1 RHLGRRH
8 GARLVLLGRTP
19 LPPRGEWEGLLAQAD
34 LPAAQRRRL
43 VQLQAMDADGIE
55 WMAVAADV
63 TDAAQWRG
71 ALQAVHAR
79 FGGVNGVVHA
89 VMEPG
94 GGMLATRTRAEVE
107 AAFAAKT
114 QGTLAMVDALR
125 GEPVDFVLLCSSV
138 ASWVGGLG
146 RSDYAAANAW
156 LDAFAT
162 ASRRDSPWPVFSV
175 NWDAWRDVG
184 AGADMDVP
192 EGMGLDER
200 TGMEVFD
207 RVVNG
212 PLQPQTLVSVTPLA
226 QRLRP
231 LDGLVDALEAA
242 PPPAPSGGT
251 AHPRPVLSTPY
262 RAPEGELEDN
272 LAALWTE
279 ALGIDGIGADDNLF
293 ELGGDSLLAIRLLA
307 RVRKAYAVDIHPAA
321 FFKAPRIADLAQL
334 VELRLIED
342 IERGAATSSVSLQ
355 AD

>member
-1 RHLGRRH
+1 
-8 GARLVLLGRTP
+8 
-19 LPPRGEWEGLLAQAD
+19 
-34 LPAAQRRRL
+34 
-43 VQLQAMDADGIE
+43 M
-55 WMAVAADV
+55 
-63 TDAAQWRG
+63 
-71 ALQAVHAR
+71 
-79 FGGVNGVVHA
+79 
-89 VMEPG
+89 
-94 GGMLATRTRAEVE
+94 
-107 AAFAAKT
+107 
-114 QGTLAMVDALR
+114 
-125 GEPVDFVLLCSSV
+125 
-138 ASWVGGLG
+138 
-146 RSDYAAANAW
+146 
-156 LDAFAT
+156 
-162 ASRRDSPWPVFSV
+162 FSV

-184 AGADMDVP
+184 VGADMDVP

-200 TGMEVFD
+200 AGMEVFD

-242 PPPAPSGGT
+242 PHPAASSGGGA

-262 RAPEGELEDN
+262 RAPEGELEHN

-342 IERGAATSSVSLQ
+342 IERGAAPSSVSLQ

>member
-1 RHLGRRH
+1 RH

-19 LPPRGEWEGLLAQAD
+19 LPPRGEWEGLLARPD

-63 TDAAQWRG
+63 TDAAQWRD

-79 FGGVNGVVHA
+79 FGSVNGVVHA

-94 GGMLATRTRAEVE
+94 GGMLATRTRVEVD
-107 AAFAAKT
+107 AAFAAKM
-114 QGTLAMVDALR
+114 QGTRAMVEALR

-184 AGADMDVP
+184 VGADMDVP

-242 PPPAPSGGT
+242 PPPAAPSGGA